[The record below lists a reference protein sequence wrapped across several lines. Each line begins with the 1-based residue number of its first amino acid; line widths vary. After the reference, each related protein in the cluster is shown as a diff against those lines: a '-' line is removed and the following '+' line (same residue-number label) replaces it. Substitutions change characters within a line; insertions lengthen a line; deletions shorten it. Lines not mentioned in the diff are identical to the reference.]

1 MSHLV
6 VLNGSGSIARSVV
19 KSHLA
24 NNVGKYASVKLVDAR
39 PHRQSVYNWQRSLQG
54 VTLKKSLARSVQS
67 IDLALEGAQEVLY
80 FTHDYYTMSSDKN
93 SHLQAAAKLAKKHG
107 VSNLVAVCPI
117 EQDLAWSEDE
127 KNFYVKASEAEAA
140 ALEALPSM
148 TLLRTNL
155 AFGPESHLVHYLA
168 QCALVGKSPYKNL
181 VSPDNKFEYAPIHTN
196 DIADAV
202 GSALTSSGGW
212 YSLNG
217 PDKLTLRQMMDSIEE
232 AAGRSAG
239 QTKGPLFP
247 PMNLLWEFMYGTGAD

>member
-1 MSHLV
+1 M
-6 VLNGSGSIARSVV
+6 
-19 KSHLA
+19 
-24 NNVGKYASVKLVDAR
+24 
-39 PHRQSVYNWQRSLQG
+39 
-54 VTLKKSLARSVQS
+54 
-67 IDLALEGAQEVLY
+67 
-80 FTHDYYTMSSDKN
+80 
-93 SHLQAAAKLAKKHG
+93 
-107 VSNLVAVCPI
+107 
-117 EQDLAWSEDE
+117 AWSEDE
-127 KNFYVKASEAEAA
+127 KDFYFKASEAEAA

-181 VSPDNKFEYAPIHTN
+181 VSPDNKFEYSPIHTN

-202 GSALTSSGGW
+202 GAALTSSGGW

-232 AAGRSAG
+232 AAGRSVG

-247 PMNLLWEFMYGTGAD
+247 PMTLLWNLCMELEQIRTFQELLNSTKIILTLIITLSHGQLRLRILNLEIITERLQCWRKTSLTQLFLPTNSSTLIDLSK